1 MIEKSLYGDSVMANS
16 QFNLVQP
23 RYIEKKESIDQYLV
37 YFTDLVVANGWD
49 EVRAAAV
56 FKTVLPAGSDIR
68 SFINSFTPEEQ
79 NSFSV
84 IKTKI
89 KKSREPVRDSLVTEF
104 YDVSRKKGQSLDDL
118 AARVVKL
125 TDQLYPSMPKD
136 YKVLIERDRFL
147 AALNPELRV
156 AIVGPQGSLKTLA
169 DVKNMASNVESST
182 KKFNETKQHKHGWHK
197 GSNESNRKE
206 NQNQTSSFNRP
217 FNRNY
222 KKDFKGKKSEVA
234 AINIDGS
241 QDDRRQFVKCIIGNK
256 QVMALVDT
264 GSRRSIVSMAFE
276 VQKSNF
282 NLCDLSDE
290 EISAVLVEDL
300 SFGDEESKCKTA
312 SSNLRLCIPQSRVVE
327 VLNMCHNQMN
337 HIGQQKVI
345 DVVYHRFYWPGWRND
360 VKQFI
365 RKCDCNIIKDME
377 VKPKAPLLVTDI
389 DKFKRYRKKMKQKY
403 DTAHN
408 TKMDQL
414 GVGVKVLVKHP
425 TIRKGSCQK
434 LLPANKGPFTI
445 AKIEGPASYI
455 VTDNFGNMLKVHRD
469 QIKVSHLKKSAKIAK
484 RGRTPRGM

>member
-1 MIEKSLYGDSVMANS
+1 MANS

-300 SFGDEESKCKTA
+300 SFGDEESKCNKPQDEA
-312 SSNLRLCIPQSRVVE
+312 PFRLPKEMVCCI
-327 VLNMCHNQMN
+327 
-337 HIGQQKVI
+337 
-345 DVVYHRFYWPGWRND
+345 
-360 VKQFI
+360 
-365 RKCDCNIIKDME
+365 
-377 VKPKAPLLVTDI
+377 
-389 DKFKRYRKKMKQKY
+389 FK
-403 DTAHN
+403 
-408 TKMDQL
+408 
-414 GVGVKVLVKHP
+414 
-425 TIRKGSCQK
+425 
-434 LLPANKGPFTI
+434 
-445 AKIEGPASYI
+445 
-455 VTDNFGNMLKVHRD
+455 
-469 QIKVSHLKKSAKIAK
+469 K
-484 RGRTPRGM
+484 RPVRI